1 MKINAGSRLVE
12 AAPMAEHHFN
22 IRTEEDGRGGVF
34 KKTVDAKSKDDA
46 FVAVVKGLKSAGL
59 LYIVKS
65 IEYIG

>member
-1 MKINAGSRLVE
+1 MKINAGSRLAE

-22 IRTEEDGRGGVF
+22 IRTEEDGRGGAF

-46 FVAVVKGLKSAGL
+46 FVVLVKGLKSSGL
-59 LYIVKS
+59 LAFVKA